1 MQSVGVPHSR
11 SLTRYTRMVEDVL
24 PSLKQMLSV
33 DIEERWLVLHL
44 HRLRGTSASSR
55 MVTALNA
62 FEKVQRHASEAA
74 RTSFDRA
81 QCFWR
86 VLLTSDLVVSRQ
98 SSAMIESALR
108 ILETTTPRLL
118 LDVSGRVI
126 TSELLDGIES
136 FLGTTY
142 ESGDANH
149 GYRPV
154 VVGLRFTKSRLRT
167 EQLWLLMQMLE
178 RLYALHCDH
187 ESQVVPLKNRGFVI
201 GYLDLGS
208 NGLSAMEL
216 EVVAEIMKQNASY
229 GIQQLILENVCARSL
244 TNEAHMSFSM
254 LMATVFDVDTIL
266 HSGEQRSKLN
276 REEGSPLKH
285 LSLTMNGLG
294 SDQYAAI
301 FSALR
306 HSNAVQDLCLA
317 STLSLVNARDR
328 ELCWCWIAFGLTRA
342 RDGYSDTK
350 RWILNRLDLSDNPLY
365 PMDVESFSRALQNPA
380 AELLRNEDYTGERL
394 EDMNL
399 WAQIA
404 ATTRIFSVPDTES
417 RWLFKIDI
425 ERKLEVLYRLDDWIC
440 VVIPGFG
447 CGWAQTESFRLTEQI
462 VVQSTHAKSSESVLS
477 ELVMNRMQQSETM
490 MPAAI
495 AVLLNIGFGLSYLSL
510 QHNTMTGAHFAAILE
525 SCPNLVHLDL
535 EGCRINDVEP
545 LVRALEQSRTRQQL
559 RLVNLNANLIGYIGA
574 TNLAFT
580 LRSPP
585 FPVLETLRLA
595 MNPIGLHGIL
605 GMHTVLDLNKTLST
619 FEADFP
625 DEGSSGEEHLAAC
638 HSVDATF
645 QNEKL
650 RIIPLDVSLKLA
662 FLSVM
667 RFSRF
672 EDSSFAHSQLPV
684 LDTCVINHVFEYAA
698 TQINRCIIWR
708 RS

>member
-1 MQSVGVPHSR
+1 MVLPVDVPYSHF
-11 SLTRYTRMVEDVL
+11 LARYARMVEDVK

-33 DIEERWLVLHL
+33 DIEERWLILHL
-44 HRLRGTSASSR
+44 HRLRGANASSR
-55 MVTALNA
+55 MVAALNA

-98 SSAMIESALR
+98 PSAMVESAVR

-136 FLGTTY
+136 FLATAY
-142 ESGDANH
+142 ESRHLNH
-149 GYRPV
+149 SRRPV

-178 RLYALHCDH
+178 RLYARKH
-187 ESQVVPLKNRGFVI
+187 ESQEPPLKNRAFAI

-216 EVVAEIMKQNASY
+216 EVVAEIMKHNASY
-229 GIQQLILENVCARSL
+229 DIQQLILENVCARSL

-266 HSGEQRSKLN
+266 HGGEERSKLYLK
-276 REEGSPLKH
+276 EGFALKH
-285 LSLTMNGLG
+285 LSLAKNDLG

-306 HSNAVQDLCLA
+306 HSKAVEDLCLA

-328 ELCWCWIAFGLTRA
+328 ELCWRWIAFGLTRA
-342 RDGYSDTK
+342 RDGYSEPK
-350 RWILNRLDLSDNPLY
+350 RWALNRLDLSDNPLF
-365 PMDVESFSRALQNPA
+365 PMDVDSFSRALQNPA
-380 AELLRNEDYTGERL
+380 AELLRNEDYASERL

-399 WAQIA
+399 WAKIA
-404 ATTRIFSVPDTES
+404 ATTRIFSAPDTES
-417 RWLFKIDI
+417 RWLFMIDI
-425 ERKLEVLYRLDDWIC
+425 ERKLEVLYILDDWIC
-440 VVIPGFG
+440 VVVPGFG
-447 CGWAQTESFRLTEQI
+447 CGWVHTESISISEQI
-462 VVQSTHAKSSESVLS
+462 TCQSTHASSSESVLS
-477 ELVMNRMQQSETM
+477 ELVMNRMQQSETT

-495 AVLLNIGFGLSYLSL
+495 ALLQTIGSGLSHLSL
-510 QHNTMTGAHFAAILE
+510 QHNTMAGAHFAAILE

-535 EGCRINDVEP
+535 EGCRINDIEP
-545 LVRALEQSRTRQQL
+545 LVRALEQPRTRQQL
-559 RLVNLNANLIGYIGA
+559 RSVNLNANLIGYIGA

-585 FPVLETLRLA
+585 FPALETLRLA
-595 MNPIGLHGIL
+595 KNPIGLHGVL
-605 GMHTVLDLNKTLST
+605 GMHTVLGLNKTLST

-625 DEGSSGEEHLAAC
+625 DEESSGEEHLAAC
-638 HSVDATF
+638 RSMDTAF
-645 QNEKL
+645 QHEKL
-650 RIIPLDVSLKLA
+650 RIIPLNVGMKLA

-667 RFSRF
+667 RCSTFA
-672 EDSSFAHSQLPV
+672 DSSFAQSQLPV

-698 TQINRCIIWR
+698 AQINRCIVWR